1 MQHRRRVASPFII
14 QYELESRK
22 PAAVAKSNL
31 NLIDGTERWLIK
43 ETCGAA
49 DFNESG
55 DLLCCRILKKRLQLL
70 PEVINSRAFSFSLV
84 NKDKMKQKERKH
96 FYLSALKQLQ
106 RLRVELV

>member
-22 PAAVAKSNL
+22 PAALAKSNL

-43 ETCGAA
+43 TQRISATEETCGAA

-55 DLLCCRILKKRLQLL
+55 DLLCCQILKKRSGLGC
-70 PEVINSRAFSFSLV
+70 SFSP
-84 NKDKMKQKERKH
+84 K
-96 FYLSALKQLQ
+96 
-106 RLRVELV
+106 

>member
-22 PAAVAKSNL
+22 PAALAKSNL

-43 ETCGAA
+43 TQRISATEETCGAA

-55 DLLCCRILKKRLQLL
+55 DLLCCQILLQLL

-96 FYLSALKQLQ
+96 FTFLL
-106 RLRVELV
+106 